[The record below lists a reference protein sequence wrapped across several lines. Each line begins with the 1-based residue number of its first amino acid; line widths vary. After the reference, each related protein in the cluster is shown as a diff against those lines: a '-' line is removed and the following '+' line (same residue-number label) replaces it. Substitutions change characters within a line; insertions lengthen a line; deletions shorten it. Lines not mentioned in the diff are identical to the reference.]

1 LTLLKK
7 DSSLFKLQA
16 GCIESSLSAGPTA
29 VFSQQ
34 LSTTVNRQQLNM
46 KEKTDLSASLEDYIE
61 AIYHI
66 IEEKLVARS
75 KEIAARLD
83 VSRASVTEAL
93 RALSKKGLI
102 YYSPYE
108 AITLTDE
115 GKEVAEDVIFRH
127 DALKRFFIDVLTIED
142 SIAEEGAC
150 RIEHAAPPEII
161 ARMISFTE
169 FMRICPR
176 GGDELIKGFADYCK
190 RGKQKDNCES
200 CVSHCLDT
208 PKKI

>member
-1 LTLLKK
+1 MI
-7 DSSLFKLQA
+7 QI
-16 GCIESSLSAGPTA
+16 GCIES
-29 VFSQQ
+29 Q
-34 LSTTVNRQQLNM
+34 LSLTRQPPFSLPLNLQQLNM

-66 IEEKLVARS
+66 IGEKLVARS
-75 KEIAARLD
+75 KEIAARLN

-102 YYSPYE
+102 NYSPYE

-115 GKEVAEDVIFRH
+115 GKLVAEDVIFRH

-150 RIEHAAPPEII
+150 KIEHAAPPEII

-169 FMRICPR
+169 FMQVCPR

-200 CVSHCLDT
+200 CVSHCLDS
-208 PKKI
+208 PPRVK

>member
-1 LTLLKK
+1 
-7 DSSLFKLQA
+7 
-16 GCIESSLSAGPTA
+16 
-29 VFSQQ
+29 
-34 LSTTVNRQQLNM
+34 M

-75 KEIAARLD
+75 KEIAAKLS

-93 RALSKKGLI
+93 RALSKRGLI
-102 YYSPYE
+102 NYAPYE

-115 GKEVAEDVIFRH
+115 GKIVAEDVIFRH
-127 DALKRFFIDVLTIED
+127 EALKRFFIEVLAIDT

-150 RIEHAAPPEII
+150 RIEHSAPPEVI

-169 FMRICPR
+169 FIKVCPR
-176 GGDELIKGFADYCK
+176 GGDDLIQGFAEYCAK
-190 RGKQKDNCES
+190 GKQGEKCDS
-200 CVSHCLDT
+200 CVSSCLE
-208 PKKI
+208 PSPEEK

>member
-1 LTLLKK
+1 
-7 DSSLFKLQA
+7 
-16 GCIESSLSAGPTA
+16 
-29 VFSQQ
+29 
-34 LSTTVNRQQLNM
+34 M

-66 IEEKLVARS
+66 IAEKLVARS

-127 DALKRFFIDVLTIED
+127 NALKRFFIDVLTIED

-176 GGDELIKGFADYCK
+176 GGDELIKGFADYCR
-190 RGKQKDNCES
+190 RGKQRDNCEN
-200 CVSHCLDT
+200 CVSHCLDA
-208 PKKI
+208 PKKT